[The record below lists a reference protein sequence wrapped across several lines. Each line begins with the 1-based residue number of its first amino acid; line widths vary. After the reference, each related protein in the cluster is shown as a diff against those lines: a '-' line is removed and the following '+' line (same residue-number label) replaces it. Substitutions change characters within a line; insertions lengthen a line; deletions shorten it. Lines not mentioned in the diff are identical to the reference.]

1 MPLKAELL
9 LAAGRHSIATTML
22 RTALRRAR
30 PASSAAPRRGIA
42 SGLNLLQLSTSDLQP
57 ARTWDAAEADGAD
70 AASGGASS
78 PPSQLFWPTY
88 DGVPPAAPAA
98 AESTTRAA
106 RRLHRHVPPPA
117 LRGEEGRPL
126 RTARR
131 LHGRLREGP
140 RAVLRETRK
149 LAANHVTSIIGEGI
163 VVSTSLHTNA
173 LAQEGSYT
181 NLSVGILSE
190 ALPDASVVRFN
201 DLTNTERFEVS
212 FRNWAELDNSPTTIS
227 LDPGLEGDVLAVSC
241 AEGFTL
247 DGQADGPTSFNLTC
261 ELKDGVLQWVQNHSA
276 CYFIGTELPT

>member
-1 MPLKAELL
+1 MKISQTWSRATAPVAADGIPSEAARYFFCRQLLRFARRVPLKAELL

-88 DGVPPAAPAA
+88 DGVPPDGRAPAA

-126 RTARR
+126 RAARR

-149 LAANHVTSIIGEGI
+149 
-163 VVSTSLHTNA
+163 
-173 LAQEGSYT
+173 
-181 NLSVGILSE
+181 
-190 ALPDASVVRFN
+190 RF
-201 DLTNTERFEVS
+201 
-212 FRNWAELDNSPTTIS
+212 
-227 LDPGLEGDVLAVSC
+227 
-241 AEGFTL
+241 
-247 DGQADGPTSFNLTC
+247 
-261 ELKDGVLQWVQNHSA
+261 
-276 CYFIGTELPT
+276 

>member
-88 DGVPPAAPAA
+88 DGVPPDGRAPAA

-126 RTARR
+126 RAARR

-149 LAANHVTSIIGEGI
+149 
-163 VVSTSLHTNA
+163 
-173 LAQEGSYT
+173 
-181 NLSVGILSE
+181 
-190 ALPDASVVRFN
+190 RF
-201 DLTNTERFEVS
+201 
-212 FRNWAELDNSPTTIS
+212 
-227 LDPGLEGDVLAVSC
+227 
-241 AEGFTL
+241 
-247 DGQADGPTSFNLTC
+247 
-261 ELKDGVLQWVQNHSA
+261 
-276 CYFIGTELPT
+276 